1 MPAPQPKPSSLILL
15 TRPAGRNEA
24 LASHLQAQ
32 GLQAICAPLLTVN
45 PHRQARENWLDA
57 AAFDLIIFVSG
68 YAAQC
73 WLQVSANKKQTDTLH
88 WPAHTLAAS
97 VGTASAQPLHGVVPA
112 AQLIHPSP
120 EEPQDSESLWQRL
133 QSRVK
138 QSRPTPPRVLIVG
151 AAQGRGW
158 LQHQLQQHGCRVER
172 YAVYERQPAQ
182 WQEADLAP
190 VRQALSNNAR
200 PIVLLTSTLAVQ
212 ALDANMRRLHLTA
225 LYGQARFLLIHLR
238 IIEAL
243 QTLARHANLDVTT
256 CSPDDDAI
264 LNAIVQMQPATITP

>member
-1 MPAPQPKPSSLILL
+1 MSAPQPKPSSLILL

-24 LASHLQAQ
+24 LANHLQAQ
-32 GLQAICAPLLTVN
+32 GMQAICAPLLTVN
-45 PHRQARENWLDA
+45 LHPQAHENWLEA

-73 WLQVSANKKQTDTLH
+73 WLQVSASKTGAPH
-88 WPAHTLAAS
+88 WPARTLAAS
-97 VGTASAQPLHGVVPA
+97 VGAASARPLHGVVPA
-112 AQLIHPSP
+112 AQLVHPSP

-151 AAQGRGW
+151 ATQGRDW

-172 YAVYERQPAQ
+172 YAVYERQPAH
-182 WQEADLAP
+182 WQEVDVRPL
-190 VRQALSNNAR
+190 RQALTDDMR
-200 PIVLLTSTLAVQ
+200 PIVLLTSTQAVQ
-212 ALDANMRRLHLTA
+212 ALDANLRRLNLTA
-225 LYGQARFLLIHLR
+225 LYGQARFLLIHPR

-243 QTLARHANLDVTT
+243 QTLAQHANLDVTT

-264 LNAIVQMQPATITP
+264 LNAIAQMQPATITP